1 MSTEVTEKKKSKAL
15 KPILFM
21 LLLLCTVAAW
31 FAYGKYHAI
40 FEPNV
45 NTNSKTHILEVPTG
59 TDYSELKKLLFDKQ
73 ILKDSASFNWVAT
86 FMKYEKVRPGR
97 FEIQSGWNNRRLVN
111 HLKAGKQSTV
121 KVVVNNE
128 RTVEEIAGKIAKV
141 IEADSL
147 SLISTFQ
154 DSTLLKQNG
163 YTAETSISIFI
174 PNTYDYYWNTKPA
187 DLLERMLKENE
198 KFWSSNERKNKAADL
213 QLSPEE
219 IYTLASIVEKETN
232 QNIEKPT
239 IAGVYLNRLKKG
251 MLLQADPTVVF
262 ANQDFT
268 IRRVLNKHLTKDSP
282 YNTYLY
288 QGLPPGPISTA
299 SIASIDAV
307 LNHESHDYIFFC
319 AKPDN
324 SGLHAFAKSLAGHNV
339 NANKF
344 RRWLSKRGI
353 RK

>member
-1 MSTEVTEKKKSKAL
+1 MPEETEKKKSRIL
-15 KPILFM
+15 KPVLLII
-21 LLLLCTVAAW
+21 LLLGAVGSW
-31 FAYGKYHAI
+31 FAYDKYQEI

-45 NTNSKTHILEVPTG
+45 ISSSTDHILEVPTG
-59 TDYSELKKLLFDKQ
+59 TDYTQLKKILFDNK
-73 ILKDSASFNWVAT
+73 IIRDSASFDWVAT
-86 FMKYEKVRPGR
+86 NMKYSKIRPGR
-97 FEIQSGWNNRRLVN
+97 FEIKRGWNNRRLVN
-111 HLKAGKQSTV
+111 HLKAGKQATV

-128 RTVEEIAGKIAKV
+128 RTVEEIAGKVSKI
-141 IEADSL
+141 IEADS
-147 SLISTFQ
+147 SAIMATFH
-154 DSTLLKQNG
+154 DTTLLKANG
-163 YTAETSISIFI
+163 YNKETFISLFI
-174 PNTYDYYWNTKPA
+174 PNTYDFYWNTKPE

-198 KFWSSNERKNKAADL
+198 KFWSAKDRKNKAADL
-213 QLSPEE
+213 KLTPEE

-232 QNIEKPT
+232 YVPEKPT

-262 ANQDFT
+262 ANQDFS

-299 SIASIDAV
+299 SISSLDAV
-307 LNHESHDYIFFC
+307 LNYKSHDYIFFC

-324 SGLHAFAKSLAGHNV
+324 SGSHAFAKTLAGHNV